1 MRACIRARVA
11 CAIGS
16 LMAHAPPARNRRTL
30 LRLREKLA
38 IDLDKQLRLAAKEG
52 DDGRCAVL
60 VQRGASINKVGG
72 SHRYTALHYAAR
84 YGHLRAIH
92 TLLQLKA
99 DPNVQNG
106 DGVCLCVFVCVCV
119 CV

>member
-1 MRACIRARVA
+1 MRACASE
-11 CAIGS
+11 S
-16 LMAHAPPARNRRTL
+16 LTAHAPPARNRRTL
-30 LRLREKLA
+30 PRLREKLA

-52 DDGRCAVL
+52 DDGRCARL

-106 DGVCLCVFVCVCV
+106 DGVCFCVCMRV
-119 CV
+119 CACV

>member
-1 MRACIRARVA
+1 
-11 CAIGS
+11 
-16 LMAHAPPARNRRTL
+16 MAHAPPARNRRTL